1 MLYFSYN
8 DFIDCTENGE
18 INTIT
23 NLEEN
28 GEIYEL
34 IDSKKEVQHE
44 SSKII
49 KILNDEI
56 QMTKFLNE
64 FLNLKNIEDLDN
76 LLYYN
81 NIKKIRNKNKTV
93 ICKIK
98 NKEIFIFVRVID
110 QLDYNI
116 SYKMFDD
123 SLNIFKEWKI
133 YEKRIN
139 KRKPI
144 VIPVV
149 IYIGEEIWENKFINN
164 TLNYITIENNRV
176 NFSYNI
182 LNIHNLDNSKLK
194 KIKCEVAQELTKIKN
209 KYLQTN

>member
-1 MLYFSYN
+1 MAFLH
-8 DFIDCTENGE
+8 
-18 INTIT
+18 